1 MIRMQIIP
9 TNGGVIH
16 WVNDNQTAL
25 SWARKNMCKGK
36 NTQVSFMFYSAL
48 LIKYKLHVV
57 QVEHTPGL
65 SALMKPVD
73 ALSRG
78 LPTPELSAD
87 LEVNLSNLEALD
99 ELMVMC
105 NPTLANSADDYHTV
119 FESINGLFE
128 RLNLL

>member
-1 MIRMQIIP
+1 MMIIMQIIP

-25 SWARKNMCKGK
+25 SWARKNMCRGK

-65 SALMKPVD
+65 SALMKPVVVPY
-73 ALSRG
+73 G
-78 LPTPELSAD
+78 D
-87 LEVNLSNLEALD
+87 LYMPRPSS
-99 ELMVMC
+99 C
-105 NPTLANSADDYHTV
+105 HRKK
-119 FESINGLFE
+119 I
-128 RLNLL
+128 